1 LVFGA
6 MAVLQKGA
14 TTVATVKMLPQEETT
29 GKVTNGHATDRDL
42 SPAEKSEIADASRE
56 PRVTYAP
63 TDCLLIE
70 RWFARMPRS
79 GRWIVAA
86 LGLVLLL
93 IPAMLA
99 YLDGV
104 GIARLFA
111 DYRALFIYPVLI
123 AYLLVA
129 CHLLQKTH
137 ESVAQA
143 LRPLMQLDEKTFT
156 QAVERACRVSPRGEL
171 SALGVGMAMG
181 LAINIVFEPM
191 EPKPFLLELYSYPS
205 RIVLWGAIGWAIFC
219 AFAVTR
225 LTNTL
230 LRQPIRVEI
239 FDLRP
244 FQPIG
249 RQSLW
254 ISVMFVG
261 GMVLGL
267 LSSNFAEEELR
278 LEYLI
283 NNAVIIALIV
293 AVFLVNTHNV
303 HRVVAAMKKEQLESV
318 EHHLARAYY
327 RLEALIAEN
336 QDTYAVATELNALA
350 TSKQELKAIRTWPY
364 NTEMLRTIFIS
375 IVTPLVVA
383 IARVAT
389 VVLDSGRFTLP

>member
-6 MAVLQKGA
+6 IAIVQKGA
-14 TTVATVKMLPQEETT
+14 TTVATVKLLPQEETT
-29 GKVTNGHATDRDL
+29 SKVTDGHATDRDL
-42 SPAEKSEIADASRE
+42 GRAEKSEIADPSRE
-56 PRVTYAP
+56 LGVTYAP

-70 RWFARMPRS
+70 RWFARAPRS
-79 GRWIVAA
+79 KWRLVAA
-86 LGLVLLL
+86 LGLALLL
-93 IPAMLA
+93 LPVMLA

-104 GIARLFA
+104 DAALVFA

-143 LRPLMQLDEKTFT
+143 LRPLVQLDEETFT
-156 QAVERACRVSPRGEL
+156 QAVQRACRVSARAEL
-171 SALGVGMAMG
+171 SALGVGMAIG

-191 EPKPFLLELYSYPS
+191 EPDLFFLELYSYPS
-205 RIVLWGAIGWAIFC
+205 RIVLWGFVGWAVFC
-219 AFAVTR
+219 AFSVTR

-230 LRQPIRVEI
+230 LRQPLRVEI

-244 FQPIG
+244 YQPIG

-254 ISVMFVG
+254 ISLMFVG

-267 LSSNFAEEELR
+267 LSSNFTEAELR

-293 AVFLVNTHNV
+293 AVFLVNTHSV
-303 HRVVAAMKKEQLESV
+303 HRVLAAARKQQLDSV
-318 EHHLARAYY
+318 ERHLARAYY
-327 RLEALIAEN
+327 RLEELIAAN
-336 QDTYAVATELNALA
+336 QDTHAVAAELNALA
-350 TSKQELKAIRTWPY
+350 TSKQEVKAIRTWPY

-383 IARVAT
+383 IARVAA
-389 VVLDSGRFTLP
+389 VVLDTGRFTIP